1 MNFAR
6 IVLWLFGG
14 ITLAFGAWSLAD
26 PVGVSGLLKY
36 ELLTAGAAT
45 ELRSFYGGVELG
57 LAAFWIAG
65 GLRAE
70 LLRAA
75 LVSMVLVW
83 GAVVLSRVYG
93 LIVDGSASTTL
104 FVVLAV
110 EVLSAVAAYVA
121 LSRLPATR

>member
-1 MNFAR
+1 MAGWNSGSR
-6 IVLWLFGG
+6 PSG
-14 ITLAFGAWSLAD
+14 S
-26 PVGVSGLLKY
+26 PV
-36 ELLTAGAAT
+36 
-45 ELRSFYGGVELG
+45 
-57 LAAFWIAG
+57 